1 MASYEGQR
9 FNRKGTFKP
18 YQGFRTP
25 LPETPPSEKPL
36 KSLFG
41 SKRKT
46 ERESGKEKKD
56 PDAAHRDGDR
66 SERFDPQD
74 SQTPTKSF
82 NRTPANANHL
92 APKSSA
98 VQSPGPQHRFAHS
111 AGRNDVSMSSD
122 NMSFS
127 LSASHRKFSGDMS
140 QSARW
145 SPLVKGVQSQ
155 ADLEPDSLAIAMHK
169 LYRFQAE
176 NELLRKEVKQ
186 WRQAAEGAREDN
198 KQLEGIQ
205 TLLRNELDVKDRKE
219 AELQALVADLRS
231 QLRILQA
238 ETDAQN
244 ARLGSLADDNKRLQ
258 AGAEEVAKPMV
269 DHMEHVVAK
278 LREDCNAK
286 VEELLGAEKVM
297 MEQQLEL
304 RHKAEELQQQS
315 AEIAALNKTIQS
327 LQDYVVKQG

>member
-1 MASYEGQR
+1 
-9 FNRKGTFKP
+9 
-18 YQGFRTP
+18 
-25 LPETPPSEKPL
+25 
-36 KSLFG
+36 
-41 SKRKT
+41 
-46 ERESGKEKKD
+46 
-56 PDAAHRDGDR
+56 
-66 SERFDPQD
+66 
-74 SQTPTKSF
+74 
-82 NRTPANANHL
+82 
-92 APKSSA
+92 
-98 VQSPGPQHRFAHS
+98 
-111 AGRNDVSMSSD
+111 
-122 NMSFS
+122 
-127 LSASHRKFSGDMS
+127 
-140 QSARW
+140 
-145 SPLVKGVQSQ
+145 VKGVQSQ